1 MRKAGLQGRLVR
13 TMQSRGGFTLLEVLI
28 AVVILSLGL
37 LGLSAMTIAT
47 IRGQA
52 FSEKMTTATNL
63 AQEKMEEIKSSDYT
77 NITQASYPVE
87 DYNTIV
93 GFSQFRREVT
103 ISNAPIANN
112 TKAAI
117 VSVIWKRKNGGVPH
131 DVTVQTIIS
140 R

>member
-47 IRGQA
+47 IRGLA
-52 FSEKMTTATNL
+52 FSEHITTATNL
-63 AQEKMEEIKSSDYT
+63 VQEKMEEIKSLDY
-77 NITQASYPVE
+77 ISVIQANYPVE
-87 DYNTIV
+87 AYNTIP
-93 GFSQFRREVT
+93 GFLKFRREVT
-103 ISNAPIANN
+103 INAGPIANN
-112 TKAAI
+112 TKIAV
-117 VSVIWKRKNGGVPH
+117 VSVLWERTNGGAPH
-131 DVTVQTIIS
+131 DITVQTIIS

>member
-13 TMQSRGGFTLLEVLI
+13 TMQSRSGFTLLEVLI

-77 NITQASYPVE
+77 SITPASYPVE

-93 GFSQFRREVT
+93 GFHSSGGKSPLVMLLSPT
-103 ISNAPIANN
+103 
-112 TKAAI
+112 TL
-117 VSVIWKRKNGGVPH
+117 KRLL
-131 DVTVQTIIS
+131 
-140 R
+140 